1 MGAFWRLKPVAM
13 DQADDAESSLI
24 LCDNSAAVD
33 GKDDDHGRYNLRCV
47 LAAAAYNYT
56 SRRLASNHME
66 ASVDCFVSRYLCS
79 PYLIF
84 SDYFKKSSPI
94 SIIFWC
100 KEELTFK
107 LHLSTL
113 PML

>member
-1 MGAFWRLKPVAM
+1 LKPVAM

-47 LAAAAYNYT
+47 LAAAAYNNT

-66 ASVDCFVSRYLCS
+66 ASVDCFVSRYFCS
-79 PYLIF
+79 PSPYIF
-84 SDYFKKSSPI
+84 RLLQEIESDI
-94 SIIFWC
+94 NNI
-100 KEELTFK
+100 LVQRRTDV
-107 LHLSTL
+107 
-113 PML
+113 